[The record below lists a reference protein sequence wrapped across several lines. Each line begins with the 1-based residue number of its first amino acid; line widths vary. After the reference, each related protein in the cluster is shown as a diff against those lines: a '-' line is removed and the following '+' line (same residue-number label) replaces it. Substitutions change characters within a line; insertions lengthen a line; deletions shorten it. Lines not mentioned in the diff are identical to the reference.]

1 MKDSMTKEPRSVTL
15 LLVSVRS
22 VAEAQRA
29 LAAGPFLIDAKDPE
43 RGALGALPISEI
55 AAIVASVR
63 TSWTTNRPAHE
74 FGVIPGAPQAREG
87 DPGPVQTR
95 MDPLL
100 APPAL
105 PLRSPG
111 MTPHARTS
119 AVAGE
124 PETWDDLAGCVQ
136 AVAATGVDLVKVAL
150 LPGMLDRLPHRT
162 SAVPGLHSARVIAV
176 LFAEDHPA
184 SAAVPRIAEAGFFG
198 AMIDTRVKDGSGLL
212 DRLPLDRLADFLR
225 ACRAHDLLT
234 GLAGSLQLADIPAL
248 AALRPDYLGFRGG
261 LCRSGRRGAEL
272 DPERMRRA
280 WRELEGSRPASALA

>member
-1 MKDSMTKEPRSVTL
+1 MKDLIRMRPRSGTR

-22 VAEAQRA
+22 VAEAQQA
-29 LAAGPFLIDAKDPE
+29 LAAGPYLIDAKDPE
-43 RGALGALPISEI
+43 RGALGALPLSEI

-63 TSWTTNRPAHE
+63 TTIRPATD

-87 DPGPVQTR
+87 DPEPVQTR

-111 MTPHARTS
+111 MTTYARTS

-124 PETWDDLAGCVQ
+124 PETWDDLADCVQ
-136 AVAATGVDLVKVAL
+136 AVAASGVDLVKVAL
-150 LPGMLDRLPHRT
+150 LPGMLDRLAHRT
-162 SAVPGLHSARVIAV
+162 SAVPGLQSARVIAV
-176 LFAEDHPA
+176 LFAEDDPA

-272 DPERMRRA
+272 DPDRMRRA
-280 WRELEGSRPASALA
+280 WRELEVSRPASALA